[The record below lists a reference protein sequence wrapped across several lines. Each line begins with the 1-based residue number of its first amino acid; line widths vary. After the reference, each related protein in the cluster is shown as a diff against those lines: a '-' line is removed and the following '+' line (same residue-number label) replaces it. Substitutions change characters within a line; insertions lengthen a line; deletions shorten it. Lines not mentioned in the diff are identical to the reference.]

1 MNIKLFFTCLFI
13 VLVTAKTFAK
23 KTDKELQT
31 IDRVYEDNIKT
42 VLLYPNSNSLK
53 DATQPSIVK
62 LGDTRTLLLSFDELG
77 SETKNYYVKI
87 LNCNA
92 DWTESNLN
100 GIMYLSDYNEYQIFD
115 RQPSYNTRIAYIHY
129 KFPVPKTK
137 ISGNFLIKVY
147 REGDEYDLILTKRF
161 MVYETFG
168 DVSIA
173 PQIKFPISN
182 SERNTGQQLDF
193 SISYSGA
200 IINPMERLKIVLR
213 QNYSWKN
220 AIYDLKPAFMR
231 DDIRM
236 YDYTFFNNENVF
248 KGGNEFRFFDLRSL
262 RSNGMNISKIIPSLN
277 KNVVLLGY
285 DKSRKSNAY
294 STSFDINGFY
304 APEQYETKGY
314 ETDPD
319 YAEVIFTLDIKKEDA
334 PGRIFIMGALTDW
347 SLNAAFEMKWDE
359 EYKVFTCSPTIKQ
372 GYYNYHY
379 TVVSKDEPI
388 PDDGLLEGHFSQ
400 TQNVYDF
407 IVYYRGPAGQYDRI
421 IGYKSV
427 DYLWR

>member
-1 MNIKLFFTCLFI
+1 MNIKLFFSSILLLSVAI
-13 VLVTAKTFAK
+13 TATAVKN
-23 KTDKELQT
+23 DKELQT
-31 IDRVYEDNIKT
+31 IDRVYEDNIRS
-42 VLLYPNSNSLK
+42 VLLYPNSNALK
-53 DATQPSIVK
+53 DATQPAVIS
-62 LGDTRTLLLSFDELG
+62 LSDTRTLLLSFDELG
-77 SETKNYYVKI
+77 NETQNYYVKI
-87 LNCNA
+87 LNCNS

-100 GIMYLSDYNEYQIFD
+100 GIMYLSDYNEYQILD
-115 RQPSYNTRIAYIHY
+115 RQSSYNTRMAYIHY
-129 KFPVPKTK
+129 KFLVPRTK

-147 REGDEYDLILTKRF
+147 REGDEQDLILTKRY
-161 MVYETFG
+161 MVYETSG
-168 DVSIA
+168 VSIT

-182 SERNTGQQLDF
+182 SERNTGQQIDF
-193 SISYSGA
+193 SLNYNNT
-200 IINPMERLKIVLR
+200 IINPMERLTVVLR
-213 QNYSWKN
+213 QNYTWKN
-220 AIYDLKPAFMR
+220 AIYGLKPVFMR
-231 DDIRM
+231 DDIHT

-262 RSNGMNISKIIPSLN
+262 RSNGMNISKIIPSEN

-304 APEQYETKGY
+304 VPEQYETKGF
-314 ETDPD
+314 ESEPD

-347 SLNAAFEMKWDE
+347 ALNAAFEMKWDE
-359 EYKVFTCSPTIKQ
+359 EYKVFTCTPTLKQ

-379 TVVSKDEPI
+379 TVLPKGETL

-400 TQNVYDF
+400 TQNIYDF
-407 IVYYRGPAGQYDRI
+407 IVYYRGPAGMYDRI

-427 DYLWR
+427 DYLGR